1 MIAAAHSYARD
12 VTLLVDLVDL
22 ETTVDTA
29 LVTLLAGGSVT
40 FRVTAAGGADPAA
53 FSAAVRHANGLLAV
67 RRG

>member
-1 MIAAAHSYARD
+1 M
-12 VTLLVDLVDL
+12 DLVDL